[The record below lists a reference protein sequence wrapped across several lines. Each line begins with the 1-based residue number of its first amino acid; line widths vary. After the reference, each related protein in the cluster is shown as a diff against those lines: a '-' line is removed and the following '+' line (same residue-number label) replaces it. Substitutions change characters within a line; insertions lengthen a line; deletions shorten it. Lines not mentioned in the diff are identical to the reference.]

1 MVNKNIAQ
9 GAIAPPSDLSPR
21 DEGWAKKVLQVG
33 RLSVILGNEVIVED
47 LSFSVE
53 RGEHLT
59 IIGPNGS
66 GKTTLFKALIGVIPY
81 SGQISWAPGTV
92 IGYVPQ
98 KLDLDRHLPLSLK
111 DFLQSKNYHLRPAE
125 IKKYLALVHLNE
137 RLLPK
142 PIGTLSGGEW
152 QRAMMALAL
161 IGDSNVLLF
170 DEPTAGIDEPS
181 EEAIYETMH
190 RLQVEKGV
198 TIITI
203 SHDLSLVNRYADNVL
218 CLNRRGLCYGHPREI
233 ANPDNLAKVFG
244 TKRFRHYHHA
254 HE

>member
-1 MVNKNIAQ
+1 MAANKNKNI
-9 GAIAPPSDLSPR
+9 
-21 DEGWAKKVLQVG
+21 LQVEKLSV
-33 RLSVILGNEVIVED
+33 RLSQELIIED
-47 LSFSVE
+47 LSFCVD

-81 SGQISWAPGTV
+81 TGTITWASDTV

-98 KLDLDRHLPLSLK
+98 KLDIDRNLPLSLN
-111 DFLQSKNYHLRPAE
+111 DFLQSKNYHLKPTDL
-125 IKKYLALVHLNE
+125 KKYLDLVHLSE

-142 PIGTLSGGEW
+142 PLGFLSGGEF
-152 QRAMMALAL
+152 QRAMMTLAL

-181 EEAIYETMH
+181 EEEIYETMH
-190 RLQVEKGV
+190 RLQAEKGV

-218 CLNRRGLCYGHPREI
+218 CLNRRGLCYGHPHEI
-233 ANPDNLAKVFG
+233 ANPSTLAKVFG
-244 TKRFRHYHHA
+244 TKRYKHYDHTHG
-254 HE
+254 

>member
-1 MVNKNIAQ
+1 MVNKNTTHRVV
-9 GAIAPPSDLSPR
+9 AP
-21 DEGWAKKVLQVG
+21 WAKKVLQVDKLSV
-33 RLSVILGNEVIVED
+33 RLSNEVIVED
-47 LSFSVE
+47 LSFEVD

-81 SGQISWAPGTV
+81 TGKITWAPGTV

-98 KLDLDRHLPLSLK
+98 KLDIDRNLPLSVR
-111 DFLQSKNYHLRPAE
+111 DFLQSKNYHLKPE
-125 IKKYLALVHLNE
+125 ELKKYLGLVHLNE
-137 RLLPK
+137 KLLPK

-181 EEAIYETMH
+181 EEAIYETMR
-190 RLQVEKGV
+190 RLQTENQV

-218 CLNRRGLCYGHPREI
+218 CLNRRGLCYGHPRDI
-233 ANPDNLAKVFG
+233 ANAENLAKIFG
-244 TKRFRHYHHA
+244 TKRYKHYHHA

>member
-1 MVNKNIAQ
+1 MSNKNIAQ
-9 GAIAPPSDLSPR
+9 RAIAP
-21 DEGWAKKVLQVG
+21 WAKHILQVDK
-33 RLSVILGNEVIVED
+33 LSVHFDSESIIED
-47 LSFSVE
+47 LSFSVSKA
-53 RGEHLT
+53 EHLT

-66 GKTTLFKALIGVIPY
+66 GKTTLFKALIGVIPHT
-81 SGQISWAPGTV
+81 GKITWAPGTV

-98 KLDLDRHLPLSLK
+98 KLDIERNLPLSLK
-111 DFLQSKNYHLRPAE
+111 DFLQSKNYHLNNQE
-125 IKKYLALVHLNE
+125 LKKYLDLVHLPE

-142 PIGTLSGGEW
+142 LIGTLSGGEF
-152 QRAMMALAL
+152 QRALMALAL

-181 EEAIYETMH
+181 EEEIYETLH
-190 RLQVEKGV
+190 RLQINKGV

-218 CLNRRGLCYGHPREI
+218 CLNRRGLCYGHPHEI
-233 ANPDNLAKVFG
+233 ANPQTLAKVFG
-244 TKRFRHYHHA
+244 TKRFKHYHHA